1 MTDVL
6 IRATK
11 IKRRAKLLLFIGK
24 KLTKAPSN
32 SSAVI
37 SDLFPIRNNNL
48 WKTEFEL
55 LNVLGLIA
63 GENNQKDLY
72 SVNFYFYD
80 SAGELL
86 GIREIEIKNIGR
98 TTIKI
103 MNLMDHELKEAAT
116 FAVFHPS
123 ILGKVEML
131 GSYLAER
138 GYSGYEYQN
147 LGVKG
152 YVHGN
157 LDAVA
162 LSNGKVEPLGN
173 SGLIPRYYTV
183 QHCLRGPAKYEF
195 VLTNPTSKTIKITP
209 NISLNKKKWLAKKS
223 FTMNSLG
230 SHTFTVDI
238 EENEKAYV
246 RFKSKLYLGRP
257 VVFRISNDSM
267 DVFHG

>member
-6 IRATK
+6 VKATK
-11 IKRRAKLLLFIGK
+11 IKRRAKFFIFLNK
-24 KLTKAPSN
+24 NLTKTPIEKK
-32 SSAVI
+32 AVI
-37 SDLFPIRNNNL
+37 SDLFPIKNGNN
-48 WKTEFEL
+48 WHTEFEL
-55 LNVLGLIA
+55 LNVSGLIL
-63 GENNQKDLY
+63 GDNSLSSTY
-72 SVNFYFYD
+72 VVNFYFF
-80 SAGELL
+80 SSSGSLLANRSIAIGNVGRKTIKLSELL
-86 GIREIEIKNIGR
+86 VDEIS
-98 TTIKI
+98 
-103 MNLMDHELKEAAT
+103 EAAT
-116 FAVFHPS
+116 FSVFHPPVYE
-123 ILGKVEML
+123 KTDMA
-131 GSYLAER
+131 GSFLAER

-173 SGLIPRYYTV
+173 SGLIPRFYTV

-195 VLTNPTSKTIKITP
+195 VFTNPTSKTIKITP

-223 FTMNSLG
+223 FAMNSLG
-230 SHTFTVDI
+230 SHTFIVDVNQ
-238 EENEKAYV
+238 NEKAYV
-246 RFKSKLYLGRP
+246 RFKSRLYLGRP

>member
-6 IRATK
+6 IKATK
-11 IKRRAKLLLFIGK
+11 IKRRAKLLLFISK
-24 KLTKAPSN
+24 RLTKAPSD

-37 SDLFPIRNNNL
+37 SDLFPIRNSNL

-55 LNVLGLIA
+55 LNVLGLIV
-63 GENNQKDLY
+63 GENNQKEPY
-72 SVNFYFYD
+72 SVKFYFYNCY
-80 SAGELL
+80 GKLL
-86 GIREIEIKNIGR
+86 GVREIDIKNVGR
-98 TTIKI
+98 TTVKI
-103 MNLMDHELKEAAT
+103 ADLIAHKFEEAAT
-116 FAVFHPS
+116 FAVFHPT
-123 ILGKVEML
+123 ILGKIDML

-138 GYSGYEYQN
+138 GYCGYEYLS

-162 LSNGKVEPLGN
+162 LSNDKVEPLGN
-173 SGLIPRYYTV
+173 SGLISRYYTV

-195 VLTNPTSKTIKITP
+195 VFTNPTPKTIKIIP

-230 SHTFTVDI
+230 SHTFTVDVK
-238 EENEKAYV
+238 ENEKAYV

>member
-1 MTDVL
+1 MTDVFVK
-6 IRATK
+6 ATK
-11 IKRRAKLLLFIGK
+11 VKRRVKLFLFINK
-24 KLTKAPSN
+24 NLTKTPKD

-37 SDLFPIRNNNL
+37 SDLFPIKENND
-48 WKTEFEL
+48 WHTEFEL
-55 LNVLGLIA
+55 LNVSGLIA
-63 GENNQKDLY
+63 GDNKESKPYLVQ
-72 SVNFYFYD
+72 FYFFD
-80 SAGELL
+80 ANGNLL
-86 GIREIEIKNIGR
+86 GSKNLLVENIGR
-98 TTIKI
+98 KTIK
-103 MNLMDHELKEAAT
+103 LMELAVGELKEAAT

-173 SGLIPRYYTV
+173 RGLIPRYYTV
-183 QHCLRGPAKYEF
+183 QHCLRGAAKYEF
-195 VLTNPTSKTIKITP
+195 VFTNPTPKTIKITP

-223 FTMNSLG
+223 FTLNSLG

-238 EENEKAYV
+238 KENEKAYV

>member
-1 MTDVL
+1 MTDV
-6 IRATK
+6 IVKATK
-11 IKRRAKLLLFIGK
+11 IKRRVKLLLFISK
-24 KLTKAPSN
+24 NLTKIPTDN
-32 SSAVI
+32 SAVI
-37 SDLFPIRNNNL
+37 SDLFPIKQGNEWR
-48 WKTEFEL
+48 TEFEL

-63 GENNQKDLY
+63 GENNQNNPYL
-72 SVNFYFYD
+72 VNFYFYD
-80 SAGELL
+80 LAGKLL
-86 GIREIEIKNIGR
+86 GIREIKTENIGR
-98 TTIKI
+98 NTIKLSELLV
-103 MNLMDHELKEAAT
+103 NELKEAAT
-116 FAVFHPS
+116 FSVFHPP
-123 ILGKVEML
+123 ILDKVEMS

-162 LSNGKVEPLGN
+162 LVRGEVQPLGN
-173 SGLIPRYYTV
+173 SGLIPRFYTV

-195 VLTNPTSKTIKITP
+195 VFTNPTLGKMKITP
-209 NISLNKKKWLAKKS
+209 NICLNKKNWLAKKS

-238 EENEKAYV
+238 KENEKAYV

>member
-1 MTDVL
+1 MTDV
-6 IRATK
+6 IVKATK
-11 IKRRAKLLLFIGK
+11 IKRRAKLFLFINK
-24 KLTKAPSN
+24 NLTQTPKEN
-32 SSAVI
+32 SAVI
-37 SDLFPIRNNNL
+37 SDLFPIKEGND
-48 WKTEFEL
+48 WHTEFEL
-55 LNVLGLIA
+55 LNVSGLIT
-63 GENNQKDLY
+63 GDNNDSAPYL
-72 SVNFYFYD
+72 VDFYFY
-80 SAGELL
+80 GCQGNLL
-86 GIREIEIKNIGR
+86 GSKRISIENIGR
-98 TTIKI
+98 KTIKLI
-103 MNLMDHELKEAAT
+103 DLLIDELKEAVT
-116 FAVFHPS
+116 FSVFHPP
-123 ILGKVEML
+123 IYGKTDMA

-162 LSNGKVEPLGN
+162 LSKGKVQPLGN
-173 SGLIPRYYTV
+173 SGLIRRYYTV

-195 VLTNPTSKTIKITP
+195 VFTNPTSKKITITP
-209 NISLNKKKWLAKKS
+209 NISLNKTKWKIMEA

-230 SHTFTVDI
+230 SKTFTIDI
-238 EENEKAYV
+238 KESDKAYV

>member
-6 IRATK
+6 VKATK
-11 IKRRAKLLLFIGK
+11 IKRRAKFFIFINK
-24 KLTKAPSN
+24 NLTKTPIEKN
-32 SSAVI
+32 AVI
-37 SDLFPIRNNNL
+37 SDLFPIKSGNCWR
-48 WKTEFEL
+48 TEFEL
-55 LNVLGLIA
+55 LNVSGLILGDNSLSNTYA
-63 GENNQKDLY
+63 
-72 SVNFYFYD
+72 VNFYFF
-80 SAGELL
+80 SSSGSLL
-86 GIREIEIKNIGR
+86 ANRSITIENIGR
-98 TTIKI
+98 KTIK
-103 MNLMDHELKEAAT
+103 LSELLVDDISKAVT
-116 FAVFHPS
+116 FSVFHPP
-123 ILGKVEML
+123 IYDKTDMA
-131 GSYLAER
+131 GSFLAER

-173 SGLIPRYYTV
+173 SGFIPRYYTV

-195 VLTNPTSKTIKITP
+195 VFTNPTSKTIKITP

-230 SHTFTVDI
+230 SHTFTVDVN
-238 EENEKAYV
+238 ENEKSYV